1 MKLLLFTGPNNRAQA
16 AETPATTRTEWGAG
30 SVRPHLGSVTTA
42 ISQTLILI
50 EITVLPKLSASHTD
64 VVNFCS

>member
-16 AETPATTRTEWGAG
+16 AETPATRTEWGAG
-30 SVRPHLGSVTTA
+30 SARPHLRSVTTA

-50 EITVLPKLSASHTD
+50 EITLLPKLSASHTD

>member
-16 AETPATTRTEWGAG
+16 AETPMTRTEWGTG
-30 SVRPHLGSVTTA
+30 SVRPHLRSVTTA

-50 EITVLPKLSASHTD
+50 EITLLPKLSASHTD